1 MKVFLDTNILLDVL
15 VERDNKEFTENATT
29 ILGRGSNRVLDLYMS
44 VLSVTTIAYV
54 LRNMTTVKKKGI
66 IKDLVSI
73 VKVLPSLPEHVENM
87 LECQMND
94 IEDAMQVQSA
104 TEGQC
109 DVIVTRNT
117 TDFRDAGLPVIS
129 PEEFLKKIIM

>member
-1 MKVFLDTNILLDVL
+1 MKVFLDTDILLDVL
-15 VERDNKEFTENATT
+15 VERGNKEFTENATT
-29 ILGRGSNRVLDLYMS
+29 ILGLGSNRVLDLYMS

-54 LRNMTTVKKKGI
+54 LRNMTAVKKKGI

-104 TEGQC
+104 KEGQC

-129 PEEFLKKIIM
+129 PEEFLKKIIR

>member
-29 ILGRGSNRVLDLYMS
+29 ILELGSNRVLDLYMS

-54 LRNMTTVKKKGI
+54 LRHMTATKKKDI
-66 IKDLVSI
+66 IKDLISI
-73 VKVLPSLPEHVENM
+73 VKVLPSLPEHVDNV

-104 TEGQC
+104 IEGQC
-109 DVIVTRNT
+109 DIIVTRNIS
-117 TDFRDAGLPVIS
+117 DFKDAGLPVIS
-129 PEEFLKKIIM
+129 PNEFLKRIIQ

>member
-29 ILGRGSNRVLDLYMS
+29 ILGLGSNRVLDLYMS

-104 TEGQC
+104 KEGQC

>member
-15 VERDNKEFTENATT
+15 VERDNKEFTENATM
-29 ILGRGSNRVLDLYMS
+29 ILGLGSNRVLDLYMS
-44 VLSVTTIAYV
+44 LLSVTIIAYV
-54 LRNMTTVKKKGI
+54 LRNMTAVKKKGI

>member
-29 ILGRGSNRVLDLYMS
+29 ILGLGSNRVLDLYMS

>member
-15 VERDNKEFTENATT
+15 VEHDNKEFTENATT
-29 ILGRGSNRVLDLYMS
+29 ILGLGSNRVLDLYMS

-104 TEGQC
+104 KEGQC

>member
-15 VERDNKEFTENATT
+15 VERDNKEFTENATM
-29 ILGRGSNRVLDLYMS
+29 ILGLGSNRILDLYMS
-44 VLSVTTIAYV
+44 VLSVTIIAYV
-54 LRNMTTVKKKGI
+54 LRNMTAVKKKGI

-104 TEGQC
+104 KEGQC

-117 TDFRDAGLPVIS
+117 TDFRDAGLLVIS
-129 PEEFLKKIIM
+129 PEEFLKKIIR

>member
-15 VERDNKEFTENATT
+15 VERDNKEFTENATM
-29 ILGRGSNRVLDLYMS
+29 ILGLGSNRILDLYMS
-44 VLSVTTIAYV
+44 VLSVTIIAYV
-54 LRNMTTVKKKGI
+54 LRNMTAVKKKGI

-73 VKVLPSLPEHVENM
+73 VKVLPFLPEHVENM

-104 TEGQC
+104 KEGQC

-117 TDFRDAGLPVIS
+117 TDFRDAGLLVIS
-129 PEEFLKKIIM
+129 PEEFLKKIIR

>member
-15 VERDNKEFTENATT
+15 VEHDNKEFTENATT
-29 ILGRGSNRVLDLYMS
+29 ILGLGSNRVLDLYMS

-94 IEDAMQVQSA
+94 IEDAMQVLSA

>member
-15 VERDNKEFTENATT
+15 VERDNKEFTENATM
-29 ILGRGSNRVLDLYMS
+29 ILGLGSNRVLDLYMS
-44 VLSVTTIAYV
+44 VLSVTIIAYV
-54 LRNMTTVKKKGI
+54 LRNMTAVKKKGI

-104 TEGQC
+104 KEGQC

>member
-29 ILGRGSNRVLDLYMS
+29 ILGLGSNRVLDLYMS

-54 LRNMTTVKKKGI
+54 LRNMTAVKKKGI

-104 TEGQC
+104 KEGQC

-129 PEEFLKKIIM
+129 PEEFLKKIIR

>member
-15 VERDNKEFTENATT
+15 VERDNKEFTENATM
-29 ILGRGSNRVLDLYMS
+29 ILGLGSNRVLDLYMS

-104 TEGQC
+104 KEGQC

>member
-29 ILGRGSNRVLDLYMS
+29 ILGLGSNRVLDLYMS

-66 IKDLVSI
+66 IKDLVSL

>member
-15 VERDNKEFTENATT
+15 VERDNKEFTENATM
-29 ILGRGSNRVLDLYMS
+29 ILGLGSNRVLDLYMS
-44 VLSVTTIAYV
+44 VLSVTIIAYV
-54 LRNMTTVKKKGI
+54 LRNMTAVKKKGI

-73 VKVLPSLPEHVENM
+73 VKVLPFLPEHVENM

-104 TEGQC
+104 KEGQC

-117 TDFRDAGLPVIS
+117 TDFRDAGLLVIS
-129 PEEFLKKIIM
+129 PEEFLKKIIR

>member
-15 VERDNKEFTENATT
+15 VERDNKEFTENATM
-29 ILGRGSNRVLDLYMS
+29 ILGLGSNRILDLYMS

-54 LRNMTTVKKKGI
+54 LRNMTAVKKKGI

-104 TEGQC
+104 KEGQC

-117 TDFRDAGLPVIS
+117 TDFRDAGLLVIS
-129 PEEFLKKIIM
+129 PEEFLKKIIR

>member
-15 VERDNKEFTENATT
+15 VVRDNKEFTENATT
-29 ILGRGSNRVLDLYMS
+29 ILGLGSNRVLDLYMS

-104 TEGQC
+104 KEGQC

>member
-29 ILGRGSNRVLDLYMS
+29 ILGLGSNRVLDLYMS

-54 LRNMTTVKKKGI
+54 LRNMTAVKKKGI

>member
-15 VERDNKEFTENATT
+15 VERDNKEFTENATM
-29 ILGRGSNRVLDLYMS
+29 ILGLGSNRVLDLYMS
-44 VLSVTTIAYV
+44 VLSVTIIAYV
-54 LRNMTTVKKKGI
+54 LRNMTAVKKKGI

-104 TEGQC
+104 KEGQC

-117 TDFRDAGLPVIS
+117 TDFRDAGLLVIS
-129 PEEFLKKIIM
+129 PEEFLKKIIR

>member
-15 VERDNKEFTENATT
+15 VERDNKEFTENATM
-29 ILGRGSNRVLDLYMS
+29 ILGLGSNRVLDLYMS
-44 VLSVTTIAYV
+44 VLSVTIIAYV
-54 LRNMTTVKKKGI
+54 LRNMTAVKKKGI

>member
-29 ILGRGSNRVLDLYMS
+29 ILGLGSNRVLDLYMS

-104 TEGQC
+104 KEGQC

-117 TDFRDAGLPVIS
+117 TDFRDAGLLVIS
-129 PEEFLKKIIM
+129 PEEFLKKIIR

>member
-29 ILGRGSNRVLDLYMS
+29 ILELGSNRVLDLYMS

-54 LRNMTTVKKKGI
+54 LRHMTAARKKGI
-66 IKDLVSI
+66 IRDLISI
-73 VKVLPSLPEHVENM
+73 VKVLPSLPEHIDNM

-104 TEGQC
+104 KEGQC
-109 DVIVTRNT
+109 DIIVTRNI
-117 TDFRDAGLPVIS
+117 TDFKDAGLPVIS
-129 PEEFLKKIIM
+129 PDDFLKKIIS

>member
-15 VERDNKEFTENATT
+15 VERDNKEFTENATM
-29 ILGRGSNRVLDLYMS
+29 ILGLGSNRILDLYMS
-44 VLSVTTIAYV
+44 VLSVTIIAYV
-54 LRNMTTVKKKGI
+54 LRNMTAVKKKGI

-73 VKVLPSLPEHVENM
+73 VKVLPSFPEHVENM

-104 TEGQC
+104 KEGQC

-117 TDFRDAGLPVIS
+117 TDFRDAGLLVIS

>member
-29 ILGRGSNRVLDLYMS
+29 ILGLGSNRVLDLYMS

-66 IKDLVSI
+66 IKDLVSL

-104 TEGQC
+104 KEGQC